1 MLVAMTGFLY
11 AIAFTAVSRVA
22 PTAGMILSAAFLMLG
37 GLLTTVVQVALYQR
51 LRQTD
56 SSWALLAFVLGL
68 VGAVGAV
75 MHAGYD
81 LANALNPPNLNPAEL
96 AALPSQVDPRG
107 LTTFGIAGSSLAMV
121 AWLMRRDVFFPRG
134 LGTLGYVLAFL
145 FVVLYLGRLALLSPT
160 HPVILAAVLL
170 SGFLVGPAW
179 YGWLGTV
186 LRNASPSGAESR

>member
-1 MLVAMTGFLY
+1 MTGFLY

-22 PTAGMILSAAFLMLG
+22 PAAGMVLSAAFLGLG

-56 SSWALLAFVLGL
+56 NSWALLAFVLGL

-75 MHAGYD
+75 THGGYD
-81 LANALNPPNLNPAEL
+81 LANALNPPNLSPAEL
-96 AALPSQVDPRG
+96 VAFPSQVDPRG
-107 LTTFGIAGSSLAMV
+107 LLTFGVAGSSLAIV
-121 AWLMRRDVFFPRG
+121 TWLMRRDVFFPRG

-145 FVVLYLGRLALLSPT
+145 FVVLYLGRLTFLSPT
-160 HPVILAAVLL
+160 HPLILAVVLL

-186 LRNASPSGAESR
+186 LRNPSPSALGKR